1 MMINVVAEQE
11 HYLLISDG
19 KRFTL
24 AERRAGKFY
33 PLCNGARHAVDLD
46 DAGLAQLVRWSG
58 SFSELEARRRLADVA
73 GHWRELF
80 EHVR

>member
-1 MMINVVAEQE
+1 MINIIAEQE

-19 KRFTL
+19 RQFTL

-33 PLCNGARHAVDLD
+33 PICNGVRRGVDLD
-46 DAGLAQLVRWSG
+46 EQGVAQLVRWSG
-58 SFSELEARRRLADVA
+58 SYSEREARRRLADVA
-73 GHWRELF
+73 GQWRELF